1 MKAPARLPGGR
12 RIGCLGSAMVTAE
25 LPFECINEGFALMSD
40 PKTIRIV
47 LRVAQEHV

>member
-1 MKAPARLPGGR
+1 
-12 RIGCLGSAMVTAE
+12 MVTAE

-47 LRVAQEHV
+47 LRVAQEQV